1 MALPFS
7 TGGRDSTDYYWSSVA
22 IGLAPLRRSRVPFS
36 AGRLERDLGAPFI
49 PFNEVALHRPSG
61 GGYEPR
67 NLYGSLLMASQ
78 YRRCSDECAVAPLE
92 IRIQAIQLSP
102 YRAGLAGRHRKRLRV
117 SPASLTCSCPL
128 DFRHQVSQMT
138 QECSSELLL
147 TVSMIQHRVPR
158 RTVSL
163 HSAFQLG
170 LLTP

>member
-7 TGGRDSTDYYWSSVA
+7 AGGRDSTDYYWSSVT
-22 IGLAPLRRSRVPFS
+22 IGLAPLRRSHVPFS
-36 AGRLERDLGAPFI
+36 AGRIEHDLGVPFI

-61 GGYEPR
+61 EGYK
-67 NLYGSLLMASQ
+67 SLLPDDLFLMASQ
-78 YRRCSDECAVAPLE
+78 YRRCSDECGFAPLE
-92 IRIQAIQLSP
+92 IRIQAVWPSP
-102 YRAGLAGRHRKRLRV
+102 YRAGLAVRYRKRLQV

-158 RTVSL
+158 RTE
-163 HSAFQLG
+163 
-170 LLTP
+170 